1 MLERTLGLRSAT
13 AMMVGI
19 VIGSGIFASPG
30 FVVAEVNSP
39 GATLIVWALCGLMT
53 ACGAVSMAEL
63 SAAMPRSGGESVYL
77 SRAFHPIVGFWY
89 TWVTSMLAKPGG
101 AALIALV
108 FADYTCRLEWDCVAN
123 TTTVLPDTGGEVVC
137 DITPE
142 WVRKG
147 VALGAV
153 WALAS
158 LQTLSTKAAMLTQDV
173 FTFEK
178 LCLVAV
184 LCIAGVV
191 HATSATSSA
200 ADANT
205 TANLR
210 PENAFKNT
218 ATDVTDWALA
228 VTNCLFA
235 FNGWNNIFLSAG
247 EVKDAATTIP
257 LACMISLTVIT
268 FCYVWLNV
276 SYLLTLPLEVISGA
290 ETIAVDFGKQIGGD
304 AAGVAVSVGVAFSA
318 FGALNGSLFGASRLV
333 HACGNDGT
341 LPPVFGTS
349 LTVFGKQTPIVA
361 TCVQATIASILIT
374 AVGEFSTIVKIY
386 IFAQWLFYLIT
397 MVGLIRLRFSE
408 PNMPRP
414 FRVPSIVPVVFILAA
429 SFVVGILLWQ
439 SPVESAFSFAVLLV
453 GTPIYFVQQRRK
465 FQQIQ
470 AVSETSPLFKST
482 SSSAPGHSWSG

>member
-153 WALAS
+153 GASTNHARIAGMLRTLAQYYGKDPGGEILFMVRIAQGILHAGKGS
-158 LQTLSTKAAMLTQDV
+158 ITLSPFHTERSLMSPVAMSGILATLISALDLENTLLKSNHSMLYHLSLAMYPRILCTFADDEDLTPINTSVRVGQAVDV
-173 FTFEK
+173 VGQAGKPKTITGFITNNTP
-178 LCLVAV
+178 V
-184 LCIAGVV
+184 LLGHGDRAQ
-191 HATSATSSA
+191 
-200 ADANT
+200 
-205 TANLR
+205 L
-210 PENAFKNT
+210 
-218 ATDVTDWALA
+218 ATDEYLSVT
-228 VTNCLFA
+228 
-235 FNGWNNIFLSAG
+235 
-247 EVKDAATTIP
+247 P
-257 LACMISLTVIT
+257 LLEGFVILKKNPE
-268 FCYVWLNV
+268 YDN
-276 SYLLTLPLEVISGA
+276 
-290 ETIAVDFGKQIGGD
+290 
-304 AAGVAVSVGVAFSA
+304 
-318 FGALNGSLFGASRLV
+318 
-333 HACGNDGT
+333 
-341 LPPVFGTS
+341 
-349 LTVFGKQTPIVA
+349 
-361 TCVQATIASILIT
+361 
-374 AVGEFSTIVKIY
+374 
-386 IFAQWLFYLIT
+386 
-397 MVGLIRLRFSE
+397 
-408 PNMPRP
+408 
-414 FRVPSIVPVVFILAA
+414 
-429 SFVVGILLWQ
+429 
-439 SPVESAFSFAVLLV
+439 
-453 GTPIYFVQQRRK
+453 
-465 FQQIQ
+465 
-470 AVSETSPLFKST
+470 
-482 SSSAPGHSWSG
+482 